1 MHNIYLVYARTAI
14 RLPDVTTMKNNLTMY
29 LKKKSMTAVS
39 VQHHVSTLKNK
50 LIAVSVQPTGKAAKK
65 NLTAV
70 SPNVIVVKYILTTV
84 SNRPYMT
91 AVRII

>member
-1 MHNIYLVYARTAI
+1 VTA
-14 RLPDVTTMKNNLTMY
+14 VKNNL
-29 LKKKSMTAVS
+29 TAVS
-39 VQHHVSTLKNK
+39 VQP
-50 LIAVSVQPTGKAAKK
+50 IRKAAKN